1 MGTPPPPPPPQ
12 STMHQKMK
20 KEQKQLLRNCVL
32 HSKETL
38 QMCKFMLGEDFVED
52 VDVCMDLM
60 K

>member
-1 MGTPPPPPPPQ
+1 MGNPPPPP
-12 STMHQKMK
+12 SKYNASK
-20 KEQKQLLRNCVL
+20 NEKEQKQLLSNCVL

-38 QMCKFMLGEDFVED
+38 QMCKFKLGEDFVED